1 MWLLV
6 LVMIGVDSPNI
17 MTVPLEKYET
27 QEVCYDNLVERELKA
42 QDDSGQAALVCLKD
56 PRVAEPVNDRKFFDE
71 GIDNSLIIAKRSDM
85 VLEPGIIMSG
95 V

>member
-17 MTVPLEKYET
+17 VTIPLEKYET
-27 QEVCYDNLVERELKA
+27 QEVCYDNLVEKELKA

-56 PRVAEPVNDRKFFDE
+56 PRVAEPVKERKILDE
-71 GIDNSLIIAKRSDM
+71 GIGNSLIIANKMDM
-85 VLEPGIIMSG
+85 ILGPDIIMSDA
-95 V
+95 

>member
-1 MWLLV
+1 MWMLV

-17 MTVPLEKYET
+17 MTVPLEKYES
-27 QEVCYDNLVERELKA
+27 QEVCYDKLVERELQA

-56 PRVAEPVNDRKFFDE
+56 PRVAEPVKERKILGE

-85 VLEPGIIMSG
+85 ILEPGIIMSG